1 MKNIFQ
7 VEFYGEIDIN
17 SFWVNGRFIEGDV
30 LNIGDIFTTFKDD
43 LNINEVNYKILD
55 ILIYKKSIPT
65 IDIGMTGR
73 IILLG
78 KFSFIPKKSFELI
91 CNNR

>member
-1 MKNIFQ
+1 M
-7 VEFYGEIDIN
+7 
-17 SFWVNGRFIEGDV
+17 
-30 LNIGDIFTTFKDD
+30 
-43 LNINEVNYKILD
+43 YKQ
-55 ILIYKKSIPT
+55 SIPT